1 MTPASR
7 LSEAERIAR
16 KLDPPPAPPSTPS
29 AELLSRIQP
38 KPTVPHTP
46 PYVPPA
52 SIEEQLAAGVP
63 IADIAT
69 AKASQWRGGDHAA
82 WVAAVEAVAAV
93 IAAEPPAEPAYH
105 GLPELRPPR
114 GKSKHMPIENLIL
127 ERVPYSQ
134 ACGIVVRHHNL
145 AAWDAPLAA
154 AAIMAVAHAL
164 DIGSC
169 GAAATLAADADDRRR
184 AQLGLRDGE
193 PLCDSFAG
201 RVGPRPLDTLNAILA
216 GEKTQRAER
225 EARREEQQGGAW

>member
-1 MTPASR
+1 MTPK
-7 LSEAERIAR
+7 LSQAERIAR
-16 KLDPPPAPPSTPS
+16 KLDPPPALPSTPS
-29 AELLSRIQP
+29 AELLRRIAP
-38 KPTVPHTP
+38 RPTVPKSP
-46 PYVPPA
+46 PYIEPMC
-52 SIEEQLAAGVP
+52 IEEQLAAGVT
-63 IADIAT
+63 IEAIAT
-69 AKASQWRGGDHAA
+69 AKVSQWRAGDPAA
-82 WVAAVEAVAAV
+82 WVTAVEAVAAV

-105 GLPELRPPR
+105 GLPELAPPPAR
-114 GKSKHMPIENLIL
+114 KSKLQPIENLIL